1 MLEVEFI
8 SSAEFTDLDHA
19 FAKPK
24 SEGINMKIL
33 SGPRRRRS
41 QAGVALL
48 IAIFVLLLIGVT
60 AIALILSSGAESAL
74 AGNYRS
80 SASVYYAA
88 LAGIE
93 EARGR
98 LLPGN
103 PDYLGPALATLG
115 TPLPLGKVLY
125 IQNPLPGET
134 VNPTDLS
141 NHSTYPDTE
150 YQSEFGAPITSAT
163 VQTVN
168 SVSPAAGIPGPLYKW
183 VRINAATEASLN
195 VNVDNRPLPLDST
208 TPLYFDPAHIDTAT
222 GNPKPSLIVSTV
234 PPPTAVQAL
243 EVTAL
248 ASLPNGSQK
257 LLQYVVAPSPLNL
270 NFTGSS
276 SSNASFPAA
285 LTLVGNNV
293 NFDGPSSTSFNINGN
308 DQIPVGACAP
318 GPSGVSAIGYTN
330 GSDNSLQNILAG
342 NVSANQSHYLGAG
355 TATPNVT
362 NVTGLPQTLQTPSG
376 LDQLVQTIAQN
387 ADAVINVP
395 PGQIAE
401 ETSLPPAMLAGTPE
415 TVLVNGNFDLGSH
428 STGTG
433 VLVVTGIFSYDTDS
447 SWKGLILV
455 IGQGKALSNHLGTDN
470 GQIDGAILVAKT
482 RDSSGNL
489 LPNLGAASFTS
500 TNDPNGAGLGI
511 YYSTCWIN
519 AVAGPQRPTKYQVL
533 SYHELSQ

>member
-1 MLEVEFI
+1 M
-8 SSAEFTDLDHA
+8 
-19 FAKPK
+19 
-24 SEGINMKIL
+24 NL

-48 IAIFVLLLIGVT
+48 IAIFVLLLISVT

-93 EARGR
+93 EVRGR
-98 LLPGN
+98 LLPSN
-103 PDYLGPALATLG
+103 PDYLGPVLALLG

-125 IQNPLPGET
+125 IQNPLPGEI

-141 NHSTYPDTE
+141 NPSTYPDRD
-150 YQSEFGAPITSAT
+150 YPHEFAGTPYAT
-163 VQTVN
+163 PTQVQTVN

-183 VRINAATEASLN
+183 VRINAVTEQSLN
-195 VNVDNRPLPLDST
+195 VDVDSKHSLSTLDST

-257 LLQYVVAPSPLNL
+257 LLQYIVAPSTLSL

-330 GSDNSLQNILAG
+330 GSDSSLSNILAG
-342 NVSANQSHYLGAG
+342 NVTANQSHYLGAG
-355 TATPNVT
+355 TMTPNVT
-362 NVTGLPQTLQTPSG
+362 NVTGLPPNLQTPSG
-376 LDQLVQTIAQN
+376 LDALVQTIAQN

-395 PGQIAE
+395 PGQTAE
-401 ETSLPPAMLAGTPE
+401 ETSLPAGMLAGTPE
-415 TVLVNGNFDLGSH
+415 TVLVNGNFDIGSH

-455 IGQGKALSNHLGTDN
+455 IGQGKVLSNHLGTDN
-470 GQIDGAILVAKT
+470 GQIDGAILVAMT

-511 YYSTCWIN
+511 YYSNCWIN

-533 SYHELSQ
+533 SYHQLSQ